1 MNSIAALKQT
11 IIHETKNHFKLT
23 DDQLMGIEI
32 KINVDKDRSFGDMSC
47 NAAMLLA
54 KVVGKNPRQ
63 IAQELIDVLQ
73 EKYSA
78 DIKKI
83 EIAGPGFMNLTL
95 TDTLWQKFVIELFTH
110 KESCFKLDFKLD
122 KEQKKLR
129 YLIEFVSANPTG
141 PLHLGHGRGGIIGD
155 ILARVLKFLGH
166 TVHTEF
172 YINDAGNQIKLLGQS
187 LQVRCKQELGIPEEL
202 PEDGYAGEYMIELA
216 KECVTEF
223 GSDSQDLLE
232 KDDAF
237 FTHYAKEHLLQIQKH
252 DLKNYGIEFDQWFS
266 EKTLHDDGRVVKA
279 LELLKEKDLAYE
291 QDGALWFRSTQF
303 GDDKDRVVRKSTGEL
318 TYIAADIAYH
328 KDKFDRGYDILIDIW
343 GHDHH
348 GYVKRLKATMEALG
362 FASNRLD
369 VILYQLV
376 TIKQNDVVVKMS
388 KRAGVFTKLSDVID
402 EVGTDVARF
411 FYLNRK
417 AEAHL
422 EFDLEAALKKTDENP
437 VFYIQY
443 AYVRTNSLLVKAAG
457 TSIISAD
464 TGISGEIR
472 AVGVSG
478 DSKTESLAHYVEQL
492 RNGTL
497 DTQKLQKILGHISG
511 EEIEV
516 LKKIASLND
525 ILATIAASYQTHVL
539 AHYAW
544 ELAHKFHH
552 YYANNRIIDVSDV
565 QKTQL
570 RLLMVVLVR
579 EAFETCLKLL
589 GLSTPEKM

>member
-1 MNSIAALKQT
+1 MNSISGLKQT
-11 IIHETKNHFKLT
+11 IIQTTQDLYKLS
-23 DDQLMGIEI
+23 DDQLAGIDI
-32 KINVDKDRSFGDMSC
+32 KINVDKDRSFGDVSC
-47 NAAMLLA
+47 NAAMMLA

-63 IAQELIDVLQ
+63 IAQELLEVLQ
-73 EKYSA
+73 KKNPEA
-78 DIKKI
+78 IEKI
-83 EIAGPGFMNLTL
+83 EIAGPGFLNLTL
-95 TDTLWQKFVIELFTH
+95 TNSLWQKFVIELFTQ
-110 KESCFKLDFKLD
+110 KQTCFKPDFNHD
-122 KEQKKLR
+122 KNLKKLK

-155 ILARVLKFLGH
+155 ILARVLVFMGH
-166 TVHTEF
+166 TVHKEF

-187 LQVRCKQELGIPEEL
+187 LQVRCKQELGIPETL
-202 PEDGYAGEYMIELA
+202 PEEGYAGEYMIELA
-216 KECVTEF
+216 KACVAEF
-223 GSDSQDLLE
+223 DSQDILE
-232 KDDAF
+232 KDEAF
-237 FTHYAKEHLLQIQKH
+237 FTNYAKEHLLQIQKH

-266 EKTLHDDGRVVKA
+266 EKTLHNDGRVTQA
-279 LELLKEKDLAYE
+279 LELLKAKDLAYE
-291 QDGALWFRSTQF
+291 QDGALWFRSTLF

-362 FASNRLD
+362 FASDRLE

-388 KRAGVFTKLSDVID
+388 KRSGVFTKLSDVID

-422 EFDLEAALKKTDENP
+422 EFDLETALKKNDENP
-437 VFYIQY
+437 VYYIQY
-443 AYVRTNSLLVKAAG
+443 AYVRTHSVLLKAALTDIPDS
-457 TSIISAD
+457 TS
-464 TGISGEIR
+464 TGIN
-472 AVGVSG
+472 
-478 DSKTESLAHYVEQL
+478 LAHYVEQL

-497 DTQKLQKILGHISG
+497 DTKTLHEVLANLSI
-511 EEIEV
+511 EEIEL
-516 LKKIASLND
+516 LKKIASLHD
-525 ILATIAASYQTHVL
+525 ILAAIAASYQTHIL

-544 ELAHKFHH
+544 ELAHKFHN
-552 YYANNRIIDVSDV
+552 YYANNRIIDVSDI

-570 RLLMVVLVR
+570 RLLMIVLVR
-579 EAFETCLKLL
+579 ETFETCLNLL
-589 GLSTPEKM
+589 GISTPEKM